1 MVEEMVVVMAVI
13 VGQQCDHHVDT
24 RASGSSERVTFR
36 CSTDSL
42 SVVDSS

>member
-1 MVEEMVVVMAVI
+1 MVVVMAVMG
-13 VGQQCDHHVDT
+13 GQQYGHHVDT
-24 RASGSSERVTFR
+24 KARGSSERVTFR